1 MKFKTDENLP
11 AEAATV
17 LREAGYDAETVW
29 DEALTG
35 ADDTIIAGRIRTE
48 DRVLITL
55 DLDFANIRSYPPE
68 DYPGI
73 IVLRLDHQDKAS
85 TLGVIRRVALALGHR
100 SPVGELWIVEEDRI
114 RFRQG
119 RPAG

>member
-17 LREAGYDAETVW
+17 LREAGYDAEAVW

-35 ADDTIIAGRIRTE
+35 ADDTTIAGRIRTE

-73 IVLRLDHQDKAS
+73 IVLRLDRQDKAN
-85 TLGVIRRVALALGHR
+85 TLAVIRRFAIPEMAPCRIPYCLLAG
-100 SPVGELWIVEEDRI
+100 
-114 RFRQG
+114 
-119 RPAG
+119 